1 MSDHSATADHQ
12 PDPHASG
19 EGHEHHGSIYA
30 HAKPYIIV
38 GVLLFVFTAITVG
51 LSYIEFDKWAPTQ
64 HMFAVIGVHGVG
76 INIIIGMI
84 VATGKVCLV
93 GWYFMHLK
101 QEKASIW
108 RPLFF
113 TFFFVAGLFLLCLL
127 AFSDPIPT
135 TSHPLH

>member
-1 MSDHSATADHQ
+1 MSDPTATAASSQAHGHGSHE
-12 PDPHASG
+12 HA
-19 EGHEHHGSIYA
+19 HHGSLFQ

-38 GVLLFVFTAITVG
+38 GGLLFLFTIITVG
-51 LSYIEFDKWAPTQ
+51 LSYFDFAEYSIFKR
-64 HMFAVIGVHGVG
+64 MFAVIGVSGMG
-76 INIIIGMI
+76 INIIIGLM
-84 VATGKVCLV
+84 VATFKVCLV

-101 QEKASIW
+101 QEKSAIW

-113 TFFFVAGLFLLCLL
+113 TFFFCLGLFLLCLL